1 MSIVCT
7 RKSHVYNLCDTR
19 MYAHLMHMSLVWALA
34 LSICTRMSSVCHSY
48 VLVYYSYV
56 TLMYS
61 VCLMLLICT
70 YMSSVCHSY
79 VLICHPYVTRRYW
92 YVIRMSLVCTRMSSY
107 VTRMWFYHEPFK
119 QRYYVFDLTD
129 LTLDHFFLV
138 TLLHTASIIGM
149 YGLLYMLTYSL

>member
-19 MYAHLMHMSLVWALA
+19 MYAHLMHMSLV
-34 LSICTRMSSVCHSY
+34 
-48 VLVYYSYV
+48 
-56 TLMYS
+56 

>member
-48 VLVYYSYV
+48 VIVCHLYV
-56 TLMYS
+56 TRMYS
-61 VCLMLLICT
+61 FIIRMSLLCT
-70 YMSSVCHSY
+70 PYVLCYSY
-79 VLICHPYVTRRYW
+79 VLICHLNVTPMYS
-92 YVIRMSLVCTRMSSY
+92 YVIRMSLVGTGMSSY